1 MNKVYSLAIK
11 LQDMFSPAMLRVASV
26 YEKQVGVMERASARV
41 KGVMSGATQKVSEL
55 KAKLGGLNARFSPRV
70 DTAPLDRADRKA
82 GGLKGLLNRLTGKV
96 KVDSSDIDKAD
107 RKAGGLMSKLKNL
120 MGGGALMGGL
130 IGGGMA
136 GMVMGAAEMAV
147 QSIGQ
152 IQEMTIGAAQAN
164 QSTMFNM
171 SELMGKNVADGV
183 VKAIDAYAPEKR
195 NELIDSAQKLAG
207 AGVAPEKMMDTLTA
221 LNNVAAITNT
231 NVSDLA
237 MIQAKIKST
246 GYVQGDEIQMFT
258 ERGITLNPYIAKVM
272 GVAEDQVAK
281 LQAAGKITYDVFDK
295 AMQSYAGAGGKFDGV
310 YQRKRDSTVEGK
322 EAALSGKWAAT
333 LEGIGKRFLPLK
345 EAVIALLSKLIDV
358 AGPVFTFLAGL
369 FEKIWHAI
377 KPVWD
382 GIVGLIGYFGDLMT
396 SGNALG
402 GVLGYLGTVL
412 DVILWGVNMVATA
425 IGWLI
430 DSALTKLIIGIWAAV
445 KAWGAFNFVM
455 NMNPILRIITLVIA
469 LVSAVMYAWETFDG
483 FREGVLYSWAAIKSV
498 FSSIGEFLQRLFTL
512 DFAGALNV
520 LGKTI
525 SSAGSAGRSAV
536 VADRRDRRREKEIL
550 NSAQG
555 GAAGATAPL
564 GFDGAAG
571 AGAGG
576 GSLGDA
582 AGLSSTVG
590 NSKSNSL
597 TINIGSLIAKSEISV
612 MDLKEGIDDIESKLI
627 DALLRVAN
635 SGGRVVQA

>member
-1 MNKVYSLAIK
+1 MNKVYSFAIK
-11 LQDMFSPAMLRVASV
+11 LQDMFSPAMLRVANT

-41 KGVMSGATQKVSEL
+41 KGVMSGAAQKVSEL
-55 KAKLGGLNARFSPRV
+55 KTKLGGLNGRFKP
-70 DTAPLDRADRKA
+70 
-82 GGLKGLLNRLTGKV
+82 

-107 RKAGGLMSKLKNL
+107 RKAGGLMSKLKGL

-136 GMVMGAAEMAV
+136 GMVMGAAEMAI

-171 SELMGKNVADGV
+171 SELMGKNVAEGV

-195 NELIDSAQKLAG
+195 NELIDSANKLAG
-207 AGVAPEKMMDTLTA
+207 AGVAPEKLMDTLTA
-221 LNNVAAITNT
+221 LNNVAAITNS

-237 MIQAKIKST
+237 MIQAKIKAT
-246 GYVQGDEIQMFT
+246 GYVQGDEINMFK
-258 ERGITLNPYIAKVM
+258 ERGINLNPYIAKVM
-272 GVAEDQVAK
+272 GVNEDQIAK
-281 LQAAGKITYDVFDK
+281 LQSAGKITYDIFDK
-295 AMQSYAGAGGKFDGV
+295 AMQSYAGTGGKFDGV

-333 LEGIGKRFLPLK
+333 LADVGAKFLPLK
-345 EAVIALLSKLIDV
+345 ESVIELLSKLVDV

-377 KPVWD
+377 RPVWD

-402 GVLGYLGTVL
+402 GVLAYLGNVL

-430 DSALTKLIIGIWAAV
+430 DSALTKLIIGIYAAV
-445 KAWGAFNFVM
+445 KAWGLFNAVL
-455 NMNPILRIITLVIA
+455 NMNPIVQIITLLIA
-469 LVSAVMYAWETFDG
+469 LAAGVMYAWQTFDG
-483 FREGVLYSWAAIKSV
+483 FRESVIYSWAVIKSV
-498 FSSIGEFLQRLFTL
+498 FSNIGEFLVKLFTM
-512 DFAGALNV
+512 DFVGALAVLGQTIATAGA
-520 LGKTI
+520 
-525 SSAGSAGRSAV
+525 AGRAAV
-536 VADRRDRRREKEIL
+536 VSDRRDRRREKEIL

-555 GAAGATAPL
+555 AGAASPL

-582 AGLSSTVG
+582 AGLNSTVG
-590 NSKSNSL
+590 NSKSNSI
-597 TINIGSLIAKSEISV
+597 TINISSLIAKSEITV
-612 MDLKEGIDDIESKLI
+612 MDLKEGVEDIESMLI

-635 SGGRVVQA
+635 SGARAVTA